1 MINYDDEQ
9 FEEAIRKS
17 INPSRLSSYLP
28 VATPYTTPTLTLNVP
43 TKLLIPTIPK
53 YVNDFTLD
61 GPNSRWFLDVPN
73 VTNRK
78 FNIAMTTS
86 LTSSVNNVDVDI
98 EMWKNGVFEEGVSIR
113 RRIGTGADTGA
124 MSVVG
129 SFELST
135 NDYVEVYVRASA
147 SGTITFIR
155 TAINIMEVN

>member
-1 MINYDDEQ
+1 MINYTDEQ
-9 FEEAIRKS
+9 FESAIRKS

-28 VATPYTTPTLTLNVP
+28 VATPYTTPALTLNVP
-43 TKLLIPTIPK
+43 TKLLIPTTPK

-61 GPNSRWFLDVPN
+61 VPNSRWFLDVPN

-86 LTSSVNNVDVDI
+86 LTASVNNVDVDI

-113 RRIGTGADTGA
+113 RKIGTGADTGA
-124 MSVVG
+124 MAVVG

-135 NDYVEVYVRASA
+135 NDYVEVYVRSSA
-147 SGTITFIR
+147 SGTLTFIR